1 MTVFAKLHR
10 NLDPLD
16 TLAELIFG
24 LLMVLTF
31 TLGARLLGPE
41 ELVDGR
47 ELLIA
52 AIGCNI
58 AWGIIDGFLF
68 LLGRIFERRR
78 IASTFAAIAT
88 LGDDDAGLNAVRN
101 ELASE
106 LTELGNVDDR
116 ERFYASIAAAAR
128 RHPPPPIRVTL
139 KDLSGAALV
148 FCLVVAT
155 AIPAALPFLIVSD
168 PYLAL
173 RLSNAVLVVLLFL
186 AGYWWGKHIGAS
198 PLVAGALIMS
208 IGVVLVLIA
217 IPLGG

>member
-68 LLGRIFERRR
+68 LLGRVFERRR
-78 IASTFAAIAT
+78 IASICAALAT
-88 LGDDDAGLNAVRN
+88 LGDDELGLDALRN
-101 ELASE
+101 ELANA
-106 LTELGNVDDR
+106 LVELGNVDDR

-128 RHPPPPIRVTL
+128 QRPSPKVRVTGG
-139 KDLSGAALV
+139 DVRGALLV
-148 FCLVVAT
+148 CLLVVAT
-155 AIPAALPFLIVSD
+155 AIPAALPFLVITD
-168 PYLAL
+168 PYVAL
-173 RLSNAVLVVLLFL
+173 RLSNAVLIGLLFL
-186 AGYWWGKHIGAS
+186 AGYWWGKHIGAA
-198 PLVAGALIMS
+198 PLLAGALIMS

>member
-1 MTVFAKLHR
+1 MTMFARLHR

-31 TLGARLLGPE
+31 TLGARLLGPD
-41 ELVDGR
+41 ELADGR

-68 LLGRIFERRR
+68 LLGRVFERRR
-78 IASTFAAIAT
+78 IASIFAALAT
-88 LGDDDAGLNAVRN
+88 SGDDATGLDALRN
-101 ELASE
+101 ELGNE
-106 LTELGNVDDR
+106 LVELGNVDDR

-128 RHPPPPIRVTL
+128 RHPLPKMRVTRG
-139 KDLSGAALV
+139 DISGALLV
-148 FCLVVAT
+148 FLLVVAT
-155 AIPAALPFLIVSD
+155 AIPAALPFLVVSD

-173 RLSNAVLVVLLFL
+173 RLSNAILVGLLFL

-198 PLVAGALIMS
+198 PLLAGALIMS